1 MKGWSRAS
9 MGRRRRREEE
19 NVEEKDDSRDAA
31 RWFNFNLPFR
41 GAQHTHIGYVIALSC
56 SPHFSDIYKT
66 YQLLLYTV
74 IYLQAQ

>member
-31 RWFNFNLPFR
+31 RWFNLPFR
-41 GAQHTHIGYVIALSC
+41 GAQHTHIRYIIALSY

-66 YQLLLYTV
+66 Y
-74 IYLQAQ
+74 